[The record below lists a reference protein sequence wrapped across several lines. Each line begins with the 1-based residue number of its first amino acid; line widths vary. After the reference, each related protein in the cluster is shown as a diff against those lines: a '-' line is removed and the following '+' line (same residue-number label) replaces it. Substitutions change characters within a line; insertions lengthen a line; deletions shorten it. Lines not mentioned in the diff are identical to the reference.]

1 MIYVPKVAHTNFSLA
16 YPLNLFS
23 PEKSLGHRQHP
34 STLSCLELAFLVDT
48 TCISLFSISVR
59 RCFFIG
65 NPRVIHIDSLWSS
78 SREFVDSKP
87 WFATRLRRG
96 VFSGLP
102 LGLFPCGFQWSAC
115 RVMEVFGFL
124 HVVNPSP
131 SSYIRCWF
139 VFFQSSFRIFSV
151 HLNLGIGLK
160 RLLVLSR
167 LLKAFSNST

>member
-65 NPRVIHIDSLWSS
+65 NPRVIHIDSLYHHRGSLWTQNRGLLPVCDEGCSLVFHSVCSPVGSSGVPAGWWKFSVSFMWSIHRHLLILGVDLFSS
-78 SREFVDSKP
+78 SLLSV
-87 WFATRLRRG
+87 
-96 VFSGLP
+96 
-102 LGLFPCGFQWSAC
+102 
-115 RVMEVFGFL
+115 
-124 HVVNPSP
+124 
-131 SSYIRCWF
+131 SS
-139 VFFQSSFRIFSV
+139 QSI
-151 HLNLGIGLK
+151 
-160 RLLVLSR
+160 
-167 LLKAFSNST
+167 

>member
-65 NPRVIHIDSLWSS
+65 NPLVIHIDSLYHHRGSLWTQNRGLLPVCDEGWSLVFHSVCSPVGSSGVPAGWWKFSVSFMWSIHRHLLILGVDLFSS
-78 SREFVDSKP
+78 SLLSV
-87 WFATRLRRG
+87 
-96 VFSGLP
+96 
-102 LGLFPCGFQWSAC
+102 
-115 RVMEVFGFL
+115 
-124 HVVNPSP
+124 
-131 SSYIRCWF
+131 SS
-139 VFFQSSFRIFSV
+139 QSI
-151 HLNLGIGLK
+151 
-160 RLLVLSR
+160 
-167 LLKAFSNST
+167 

>member
-65 NPRVIHIDSLWSS
+65 NPRVIHIDSLYHHRGSLWTQNRGLLAVCDEGCSLVFHSVCSPVGSSGVPAGWWKFSVSFMWSIHLHLLILGVDLFSS
-78 SREFVDSKP
+78 SLLSV
-87 WFATRLRRG
+87 
-96 VFSGLP
+96 
-102 LGLFPCGFQWSAC
+102 
-115 RVMEVFGFL
+115 
-124 HVVNPSP
+124 
-131 SSYIRCWF
+131 SS
-139 VFFQSSFRIFSV
+139 QSI
-151 HLNLGIGLK
+151 
-160 RLLVLSR
+160 
-167 LLKAFSNST
+167 

>member
-65 NPRVIHIDSLWSS
+65 NPRVIHIDSLYHH
-78 SREFVDSKP
+78 SRKFVDCEEGCSLVFHSVCSP
-87 WFATRLRRG
+87 VGSSG
-96 VFSGLP
+96 VPAG
-102 LGLFPCGFQWSAC
+102 W
-115 RVMEVFGFL
+115 
-124 HVVNPSP
+124 
-131 SSYIRCWF
+131 WK
-139 VFFQSSFRIFSV
+139 FSV
-151 HLNLGIGLK
+151 SFMWSIHRHLLILGVDLFFSS
-160 RLLVLSR
+160 LLSVS
-167 LLKAFSNST
+167 SQSI